1 MAQHVVVGLDAGG
14 TSTRCAA
21 VSPEGGLL
29 GYGRAPGANAFS
41 SGGSVA
47 ALTQALRGALSGIR
61 GAEVSHAVFGL
72 AGAATAGRDRS
83 AAVAQEAWDDLGLP
97 GAPRVIDDIAVAFAA
112 GSAAE
117 AGAVLIAGTGAVA
130 ARVRCGAVVRR
141 SDGNGWL
148 LGDEGSSV
156 WLALAGLRA
165 ALAALDGRGGPT
177 SLSERLA
184 ARLKVPAHDPAA
196 LVRAA
201 HARAPAELGGLAP
214 EVGAAAA
221 EGDPAAE
228 RIVADA
234 GRRLLA
240 SLAAVDPDSG
250 GEPVVLAGG
259 VLEEGPVADAVRGG
273 LREGGRAEPLQA
285 VDGALGAAGLA
296 LRDRGSPPQVH
307 AALLRHDSR

>member
-1 MAQHVVVGLDAGG
+1 MAQQVVVGLDAGG

-29 GYGRAPGANAFS
+29 GYGRAPGANNL
-41 SGGSVA
+41 SGGDPAA
-47 ALTQALRGALSGIR
+47 ALAQALRGALSGIP

-72 AGAATAGRDRS
+72 AGAATAGRERS
-83 AAVAQEAWDDLGLP
+83 AEVAQEAWDGLGLP
-97 GAPRVIDDIAVAFAA
+97 GAPRVTDDIAVAFAA
-112 GSAAE
+112 GSAADV
-117 AGAVLIAGTGAVA
+117 GAVLIAGTGAVA
-130 ARVRCGAVVRR
+130 ARVRSGAVVRR

-148 LGDEGSSV
+148 LGDEGSAV

-177 SLSERLA
+177 SLCERLA

-221 EGDPAAE
+221 AGDPAAV
-228 RIVADA
+228 RVVADA
-234 GRRLLA
+234 ARHLLA
-240 SLAAVDPDSG
+240 SLAAVEPGVG

-259 VLEEGPVADAVRGG
+259 VLEEGPVADAVRDG
-273 LREGGRAEPLQA
+273 LRERGCAEPLRA
-285 VDGALGAAGLA
+285 ADGALGAAGLA
-296 LRDRGSPPQVH
+296 LRDRGSPPQAH
-307 AALLRHDSR
+307 AALLRHPVR